1 MPAGVN
7 VCIHELILERC
18 RDQPKAQAVCGPDG
32 TISYAELDQYSSELA
47 FQLISQGVG
56 RGTIVPLL
64 FEKSSWC
71 AVALLAVLKTGAAFV
86 MLDRSHPI
94 SRLKEI
100 CLDTQSKVV
109 VSSQTCLAT
118 AHAICPQ
125 VMAVDA
131 ESIRKAVDGPQLH
144 HGLHSVLVGP
154 EDLAYVV
161 CTSGS
166 TGKPKKIMIPHGAI
180 STSMQASIQRLDL
193 KPGSRVFQFASY
205 AWDVSVSDHLLSLI
219 AGACI
224 CVPREHER
232 TNDPTK
238 AARDLLADWAFVT
251 PSVIALLDPDGVP
264 SLKTLVSGG
273 EPLTKPLVKKWA
285 RRVNLINVYGPAEC
299 AVLATTQDRLDID
312 ADPTN
317 VGRPL
322 ETACWVV
329 DAEDDQRLL
338 PIGHVGELLLE
349 GPTVGRGYLNNPQQT
364 AAAFIEPPPWL
375 TAIRAPFSPGRLYK
389 TGDLAR
395 FASDGT
401 IHCLGRKDRQVKV
414 HGQRLELGEVEHQ
427 IEASFADINETA
439 VELIKLKR
447 QNGRQVLVSFVCP
460 RKGVEWGDFA
470 NEQKRDGFL
479 TIPCPTEQFYS
490 DLMTLDSRL
499 RAQVPAYMVPYAFIP
514 VMAMPLTISGKTNLS
529 LLRDEVSTWSPD
541 RLAIYNLSRPCTKT
555 CQRILTNRHRQ
566 ISKAVSDVLNLDVE
580 LVDMNSNFFALG
592 GDSLSATKL
601 VAAAKGYGLHLTVP
615 LIFTHP
621 ILGDLADEL
630 DKAGTNGKWAAPHL
644 LEAILPACTQ
654 ISENVSRRLSAE
666 VAENVL
672 EVLPATEFQCLS
684 ARQMRYRH
692 FQISLPPTVDRDR
705 LRDACQRLVD
715 THSVLRT
722 VFVFQDTPE
731 GASMVQLVLRRVDV
745 RFSEYRASSLAQ
757 HCYDDTAGTRIP
769 PDGELVFQPQMV
781 TLEDSSLWLVL
792 RLPHV
797 QYDGLSLA
805 ILSEDL
811 SAAYNGLP
819 IKPTTSFASHVRAAR
834 ATRTDEAY
842 VRWREV
848 LEGSQMTTLNGYS
861 VQLHKDQDST
871 QVKHVREDLRML
883 QACRHTARVSLSP
896 GITLATLI
904 KVAWAMT
911 LKDFITLRRQGLV
924 RKGACSDI
932 VFGQVVHGRTLG
944 IPCED
949 RIVGP
954 CLKIVPVRVHFTEG
968 TSKDSLLR
976 QVQAQHIHTMPFQS
990 LELKD
995 IVKHCTQW
1003 PLSTEFGSFVRVQNF
1018 EDDPTCWLEG
1028 VPCQTQH
1035 YSLPNHPWDTA
1046 NVHVMPRDDELVVTI
1061 MVSSNILGQRDLDC
1075 LTETM
1080 CTNIQSLGV

>member
-1 MPAGVN
+1 MSPLTEEDLSQLKAWNSLVPAGVN

-32 TISYAELDQYSSELA
+32 IITYAELDQYSSELA

-144 HGLHSVLVGP
+144 HRLHSVLVGP

-238 AARDLLADWAFVT
+238 AVRDLLVDWAFVT

-364 AAAFIEPPPWL
+364 AAAFVEPPPWL
-375 TAIRAPFSPGRLYK
+375 TAIRAPYT
-389 TGDLAR
+389 TGH
-395 FASDGT
+395 DG
-401 IHCLGRKDRQVKV
+401 
-414 HGQRLELGEVEHQ
+414 
-427 IEASFADINETA
+427 
-439 VELIKLKR
+439 IK
-447 QNGRQVLVSFVCP
+447 
-460 RKGVEWGDFA
+460 
-470 NEQKRDGFL
+470 
-479 TIPCPTEQFYS
+479 
-490 DLMTLDSRL
+490 
-499 RAQVPAYMVPYAFIP
+499 
-514 VMAMPLTISGKTNLS
+514 
-529 LLRDEVSTWSPD
+529 
-541 RLAIYNLSRPCTKT
+541 IY
-555 CQRILTNRHRQ
+555 
-566 ISKAVSDVLNLDVE
+566 
-580 LVDMNSNFFALG
+580 
-592 GDSLSATKL
+592 
-601 VAAAKGYGLHLTVP
+601 
-615 LIFTHP
+615 P
-621 ILGDLADEL
+621 I
-630 DKAGTNGKWAAPHL
+630 
-644 LEAILPACTQ
+644 
-654 ISENVSRRLSAE
+654 
-666 VAENVL
+666 
-672 EVLPATEFQCLS
+672 
-684 ARQMRYRH
+684 
-692 FQISLPPTVDRDR
+692 
-705 LRDACQRLVD
+705 
-715 THSVLRT
+715 
-722 VFVFQDTPE
+722 
-731 GASMVQLVLRRVDV
+731 
-745 RFSEYRASSLAQ
+745 
-757 HCYDDTAGTRIP
+757 
-769 PDGELVFQPQMV
+769 
-781 TLEDSSLWLVL
+781 
-792 RLPHV
+792 
-797 QYDGLSLA
+797 
-805 ILSEDL
+805 
-811 SAAYNGLP
+811 
-819 IKPTTSFASHVRAAR
+819 
-834 ATRTDEAY
+834 
-842 VRWREV
+842 
-848 LEGSQMTTLNGYS
+848 
-861 VQLHKDQDST
+861 
-871 QVKHVREDLRML
+871 
-883 QACRHTARVSLSP
+883 
-896 GITLATLI
+896 
-904 KVAWAMT
+904 
-911 LKDFITLRRQGLV
+911 
-924 RKGACSDI
+924 
-932 VFGQVVHGRTLG
+932 
-944 IPCED
+944 
-949 RIVGP
+949 
-954 CLKIVPVRVHFTEG
+954 
-968 TSKDSLLR
+968 
-976 QVQAQHIHTMPFQS
+976 
-990 LELKD
+990 
-995 IVKHCTQW
+995 
-1003 PLSTEFGSFVRVQNF
+1003 
-1018 EDDPTCWLEG
+1018 
-1028 VPCQTQH
+1028 
-1035 YSLPNHPWDTA
+1035 
-1046 NVHVMPRDDELVVTI
+1046 
-1061 MVSSNILGQRDLDC
+1061 
-1075 LTETM
+1075 
-1080 CTNIQSLGV
+1080 